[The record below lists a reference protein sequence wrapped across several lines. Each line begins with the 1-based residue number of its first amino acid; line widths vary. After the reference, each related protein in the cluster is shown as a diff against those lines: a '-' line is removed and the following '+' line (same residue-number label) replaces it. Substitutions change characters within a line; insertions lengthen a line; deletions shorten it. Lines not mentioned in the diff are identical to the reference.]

1 MANQNYF
8 NWEHLDHLHKHTTIT
23 DVDHVL
29 QDSFQVY
36 TQMKIAHLQ
45 WRIRK
50 KKSAQL
56 RRKFL
61 EECANFYVTKLK
73 CTEEKAL

>member
-1 MANQNYF
+1 MANQKYF

-36 TQMKIAHLQ
+36 TQMKIARLQ

-50 KKSAQL
+50 KKSEMH
-56 RRKFL
+56 RRKGSMS
-61 EECANFYVTKLK
+61 NYSSRRI
-73 CTEEKAL
+73 